1 MEMRGGPNNYFREK
15 LSDIVKDTRK
25 LAEKKR
31 PDLSKLKK
39 VQIDAKTVIYSKDPR
54 SAEEIRKDFLA
65 KLEHAELMR
74 KKYGDGKGKHGKTN
88 SELPSEGL
96 PD

>member
-1 MEMRGGPNNYFREK
+1 MRGGANNYFREK

-39 VQIDAKTVIYSKDPR
+39 VQIDAKTIIYTKDNR
-54 SAEEIRKDFLA
+54 TEAEIRKDFLA
-65 KLEHAELMR
+65 KLEHADNQR
-74 KKYGDGKGKHGKTN
+74 KIFGQKGKHGKTN
-88 SELPSEGL
+88 SELPAEGL